1 MSNRPCRQQP
11 CRKRRDTILIQ
22 PCQACCQLEPGRQ
35 RGSSSVSPLSGI
47 IAFLFYTPDT
57 VVDLCAYFYAVSYQ
71 PGLALPR
78 NCLLGR
84 AAGDTGL
91 YHRASPPARSYK
103 QQQTLCSWADSPV
116 SWILRTIVDQD
127 RLWSDLAQLP
137 RLSDLSRL
145 ASITLSAAV
154 WLPASHPHLPACVW
168 TISKAFLHLTCPCAP
183 LSLWI
188 APFCPLPLNIEGH
201 SFQAGQAQPAVS
213 R

>member
-1 MSNRPCRQQP
+1 VPNKHFRQKPCQT
-11 CRKRRDTILIQ
+11 RRHTILIQ
-22 PCQACCQLEPGRQ
+22 PCQACCQLESGQQ
-35 RGSSSVSPLSGI
+35 RGSSPVSPLSGI

-57 VVDLCAYFYAVSYQ
+57 VVDLCAYFCAVSYQ
-71 PGLALPR
+71 PGLALPG

-103 QQQTLCSWADSPV
+103 QRQTRSSWADSPV
-116 SWILRTIVDQD
+116 SWSSRTGVAQD
-127 RLWSDLAQLP
+127 RLWLGLAQFP

-154 WLPASHPHLPACVW
+154 WSPASHSRLPACVW

-183 LSLWI
+183 PSLG
-188 APFCPLPLNIEGH
+188 LPL
-201 SFQAGQAQPAVS
+201 SALYP
-213 R
+213 